1 MSDFEVVNGSRGN
14 DKEIGK
20 KIGEF
25 VGGLDPKTKGELVHA
40 ATENFGEIVNLAS
53 QIVSIRKIY
62 AESDKEVAEIDAKR
76 EVLITE
82 TENYVKKIEADTNQ
96 TISKAEI
103 FRSMLNDFYKNNNGS
118 LTGEEFAGIMKEIIA
133 QIGG

>member
-1 MSDFEVVNGSRGN
+1 MSDFEVVKGTRNNEVGQ
-14 DKEIGK
+14 
-20 KIGEF
+20 KIGEI
-25 VGGLDPKTKGELVHA
+25 VGGLDDKSKGELVHA
-40 ATENFGEIVNLAS
+40 AAENFGEIVKLAG
-53 QIVSIRKIY
+53 QIVYIRKIY
-62 AESDKEVAEIDAKR
+62 AESEKQVAEIEAKKG
-76 EVLITE
+76 VLVTE
-82 TENYVKKIEADTNQ
+82 TENYVKRIEADTNQ

>member
-14 DKEIGK
+14 GNDIGK
-20 KIGEF
+20 KVGEF
-25 VGGLDPKTKGELVHA
+25 VNGLDPKTKGELVHA
-40 ATENFGEIVNLAS
+40 AAENFGEIVNLAG

-62 AESDKEVAEIDAKR
+62 AESDKAVAEIDAKR